1 MLSDKKSC
9 KTCMLMKR
17 GDCNGANNEM
27 CEDYRH
33 SPSVSEREKEN
44 WPKYGE
50 ATAIR
55 LGKPRNRTD

>member
-1 MLSDKKSC
+1 MLKKSC

-17 GDCNGANNEM
+17 GDCIGSTNEI
-27 CEDYRH
+27 CEHYKH
-33 SPSVSEREKEN
+33 SPSVSEREKGN

-55 LGKPRNRTD
+55 LGKPRNRID